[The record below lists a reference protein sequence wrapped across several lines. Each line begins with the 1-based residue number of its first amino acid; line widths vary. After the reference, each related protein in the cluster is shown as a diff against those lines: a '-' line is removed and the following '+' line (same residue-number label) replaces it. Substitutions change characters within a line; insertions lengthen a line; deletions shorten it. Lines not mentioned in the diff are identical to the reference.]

1 MSFWRPLEQLLQFT
15 ILFRDR
21 RWALSSGRAR
31 TSRQGASQRAGH
43 GGRDLGSSR
52 SRRFSRLLFALVEAS
67 LMLELNVVICPG
79 NDDLVEEVG
88 GCWMP
93 GQPPKD
99 MWHL

>member
-1 MSFWRPLEQLLQFT
+1 M
-15 ILFRDR
+15 
-21 RWALSSGRAR
+21 
-31 TSRQGASQRAGH
+31 
-43 GGRDLGSSR
+43 
-52 SRRFSRLLFALVEAS
+52 LFALVEAS

-88 GCWMP
+88 GFWMP